1 MKKFS
6 YIELLRFFTALSVL
20 TAHYFLIIFPP
31 WSSYSILETFDESKL
46 PFFLILEVLYKHGIY
61 GVQMFW
67 AISGFVFAFVY
78 LEQKNKISSKEFF
91 INRFAR
97 LYPLHFLTLILV
109 AVLQLISLKI
119 NGNYQIYF
127 INDFYHFLMNLFY
140 VNGWGLAKELSFNGP
155 TWSVSI
161 ELLIYFLFFISII
174 YINKFKIKLILFIY
188 IILLLI
194 DKSFI
199 SDNFFKQ
206 SLFDCARLFYSGI
219 LVYYLYLK
227 FDNKIY
233 LIFFSLLMIVIS
245 LIGSFKL
252 FLLFP
257 AIILLL
263 ASFGTIKD
271 HKIRYFFQFCGD
283 LTYALYLIHTPV
295 QILLILLFG
304 YLNISSEFFLN
315 DYVFLSYFGL
325 MIFLS
330 SICFHFYEKPL
341 NYKIRKYFS

>member
-20 TAHYFLIIFPP
+20 TSHYLHFFYP
-31 WSSYSILETFDESKL
+31 WSSYSNINALDKSIL
-46 PFFLILEVLYKHGIY
+46 PFFWFLEIIYEHGRY
-61 GVQMFW
+61 GVHMFW

-78 LEQKNKISSKEFF
+78 LEKKNKISGKDFF

-97 LYPLHFLTLILV
+97 LYPLHFLTLIFV
-109 AVLQLISLKI
+109 ALLQIISFKI

-127 INDFYHFLMNLFY
+127 INDLYHFIINLFY
-140 VNGWGLAKELSFNGP
+140 VNGWGLAKDSSFNAP

-174 YINKFKIKLILFIY
+174 YINKFKIKLILLIY

-194 DKSFI
+194 DKNFI
-199 SDNFFKQ
+199 SHNFYKQ
-206 SLFDCARLFYSGI
+206 ALFDCARLFYSGI

-227 FDNKIY
+227 FSNKLY
-233 LIFFSLLMIVIS
+233 LIVFSFIMIIIS

-271 HKIRYFFQFCGD
+271 YKIRYYFQFSGD
-283 LTYALYLIHTPV
+283 LTYALYLLHIPI
-295 QILLILLFG
+295 QILIILIFG
-304 YLNISSEFFLN
+304 YLKISSELFLNGYFFLL
-315 DYVFLSYFGL
+315 FLCF

-330 SICFHFYEKPL
+330 SICFHFFEKPL